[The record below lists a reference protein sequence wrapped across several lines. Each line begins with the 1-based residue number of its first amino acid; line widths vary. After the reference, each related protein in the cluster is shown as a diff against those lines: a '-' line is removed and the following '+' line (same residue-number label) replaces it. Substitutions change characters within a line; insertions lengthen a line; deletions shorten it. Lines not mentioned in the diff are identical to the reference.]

1 MTLNKK
7 LTTALGYEIYG
18 KEKERGLD
26 WGFKK
31 LKGWRYTRPKEA
43 NFGRALLEFIGFMV
57 IVGLLYVYLIALN

>member
-18 KEKERGLD
+18 KEKEKGLD

-31 LKGWRYTRPKEA
+31 LKGWKYTKPKEA
-43 NFGRALLEFIGFMV
+43 NFGRALLEFIGIMA
-57 IVGLLYVYLIALN
+57 IAYLF